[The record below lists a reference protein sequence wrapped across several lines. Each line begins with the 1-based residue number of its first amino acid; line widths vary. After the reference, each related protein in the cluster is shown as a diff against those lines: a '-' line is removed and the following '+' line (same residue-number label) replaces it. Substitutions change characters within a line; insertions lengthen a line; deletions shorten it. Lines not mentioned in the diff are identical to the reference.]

1 MKKIENNIFLILSI
15 YLKQN
20 FWLRRANDLWLKKK
34 RGIQKKSTQKQ
45 ITCVKLHLRNLN
57 TYLWYYNSIP
67 VVLCILTQKHCMYDF
82 KVLNGLNCY
91 K

>member
-34 RGIQKKSTQKQ
+34 RGIQKKKVRRS
-45 ITCVKLHLRNLN
+45 KL
-57 TYLWYYNSIP
+57 P
-67 VVLCILTQKHCMYDF
+67 V
-82 KVLNGLNCY
+82 
-91 K
+91 